1 MQHPA
6 SSPTAPLVP
15 GTRLGRY
22 EILAFVAA
30 GGMGEVYRA
39 KDPSLNRDIA
49 VKVLPAH
56 VAADAERRA
65 RFEREARMAAAL
77 NHPGIVT
84 IHSVEHDGDRVFITM
99 ELVKGK
105 PLAELIPHHGLAV
118 DELLAIAVPLATA
131 VSAAHD
137 RHHAS

>member
-1 MQHPA
+1 MSGGRQRRPTIVCGRLANRMQHPA
-6 SSPTAPLVP
+6 SSPTATLLP

-22 EILAFVAA
+22 EILAFVSA

-56 VAADAERRA
+56 VAADAERRT
-65 RFEREARMAAAL
+65 RFEREAQLAAGL

-99 ELVKGK
+99 ELVRGK
-105 PLAELIPHHGLAV
+105 PLAELI
-118 DELLAIAVPLATA
+118 
-131 VSAAHD
+131 
-137 RHHAS
+137 